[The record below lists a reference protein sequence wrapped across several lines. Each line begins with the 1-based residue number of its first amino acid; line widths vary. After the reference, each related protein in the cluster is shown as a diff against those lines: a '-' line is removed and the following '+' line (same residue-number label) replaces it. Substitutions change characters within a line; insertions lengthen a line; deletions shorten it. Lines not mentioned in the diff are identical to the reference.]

1 MDTML
6 LLELCQKGDTQATEE
21 LVSTYGP
28 LITRLALSILE
39 DPAEADEAAQ
49 DVFLI
54 VLKTL
59 NTYRAE
65 AAFTTWLYAITV
77 NVCRDNL
84 RKRRTRER
92 VAGALQALWSLGRE
106 SAASPEDKAVEHEIE
121 NTVRQAVNALSEK
134 HRIPIILFYYN
145 SFSVREIASILDI
158 HEGTVH
164 SRLSIAR
171 NRLRTRLSRILV
183 NPAGVGKDVEL

>member
-6 LLELCQKGDTQATEE
+6 LLELCQKGELQAIEE

-28 LITRLALSILE
+28 PITRLAFSILE

-49 DVFLI
+49 EVFLI

-77 NVCRDNL
+77 NVCRDSL

-92 VAGALQALWSLGRE
+92 VAGALQALWFLGRE
-106 SAASPEDKAVEHEIE
+106 SVDTPEDKAVEHETE
-121 NTVRQAVNALSEK
+121 NTVRQAINALSEK

-145 SFSVREIASILDI
+145 DFSVREIADILDI
-158 HEGTVH
+158 YEGTVH

-183 NPAGVGKDVEL
+183 NPAGAGKDVER